1 MTPFSNRRKYSQV
14 PGMSTYSQT
23 LFGVSSFLPQN
34 TYFQPKFYHK
44 PLLMAYLM
52 VPLVICS
59 PSLQVIIPVF
69 CDTGE
74 FLVVRGLWV
83 KCMQLSFDTR
93 SFQLPQIFFTP

>member
-1 MTPFSNRRKYSQV
+1 
-14 PGMSTYSQT
+14 
-23 LFGVSSFLPQN
+23 
-34 TYFQPKFYHK
+34 
-44 PLLMAYLM
+44 M

-59 PSLQVIIPVF
+59 PLLQVIIPAF